1 MVHLYLAAVF
11 LVSVFALATAESEV
25 RQLFWVPNNAG
36 LFSHFLQ
43 LKIVHKL
50 ASELERTLVVAPTQS
65 PHYGNLTIDM
75 CAIFDFPR
83 SVSCAAIPEEVPC
96 SKNAKDLTKKKGK
109 PDVCYSGTISFGA
122 QVRGRHFII
131 RAVDLPVRLQ
141 FSPAHRALADRFFN
155 ALVQHVGQ
163 RNEPFALTV
172 VHWRRG
178 DQLQGRCG
186 NKIDASVNC
195 ADGAALVQKVQA
207 RSQADEVVY
216 IATNE
221 PQDSAEMVYLRSKG
235 FVTLSDVVA
244 SGGDASLSR
253 MDAFQVLAAEV
264 SLMLRADTFL
274 GWGISEINDVV
285 EFERRQEGRTHCV
298 AEWED
303 GPVLEEARQTWC
315 SLLRQREAQN
325 NGTRT
330 R

>member
-1 MVHLYLAAVF
+1 MYFAAS
-11 LVSVFALATAESEV
+11 LILSVFALAKESEV

-50 ASELERTLVVAPTQS
+50 ASELGRTLVVAPTQS

-83 SVSCAAIPEEVPC
+83 SVSCAAIPEEVSC
-96 SKNAKDLTKKKGK
+96 SKDAKVLAKKKGQS
-109 PDVCYSGTISFGA
+109 DVCYSGTITFGA

-141 FSPAHRALADRFFN
+141 FSPAHRQLADSFFN
-155 ALVQHVGQ
+155 ALVQHVGHGNQ
-163 RNEPFALTV
+163 NVPVALTV

-195 ADGAALVQKVQA
+195 ADGAALVQKVQG
-207 RSQADEVVY
+207 RGQPGDVVY
-216 IATNE
+216 VATNE
-221 PQDSAEMVYLRSKG
+221 PQDSIEMAFLRSKG
-235 FVTLSDVVA
+235 FLTFSDVVR
-244 SGGDASLSR
+244 SGSSDASLQCL
-253 MDAFQVLAAEV
+253 DAFEVLAAEV
-264 SLMLRADTFL
+264 SLMLRAKTFL

-315 SLLRQREAQN
+315 SLLWQRQAQN
-325 NGTRT
+325 NGTRN